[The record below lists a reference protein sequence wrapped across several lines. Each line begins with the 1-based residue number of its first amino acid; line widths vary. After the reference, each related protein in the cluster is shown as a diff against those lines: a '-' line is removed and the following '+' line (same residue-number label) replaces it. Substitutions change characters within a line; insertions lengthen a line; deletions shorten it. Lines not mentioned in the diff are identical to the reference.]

1 MNRDCFIKFLSA
13 FELSHSKISRIL
25 NALNQN
31 YDFENF
37 YLNDE
42 VESVLG
48 EDYSAI
54 AKKAN
59 QKFFDAY
66 LNRLQEKGI
75 GLFTIESEVYPD
87 KLKKIDDAPYYL
99 FYQGDLG
106 LLSLPS
112 VAIVGTRKPSNY
124 GAVITERF
132 AGELAKS
139 GAVVISGLAY
149 GVDSIAHRKA
159 LAVGGKTI
167 AVLAGGFDKVYPA
180 EHTSLFE
187 EIVKKGLVLTEH
199 RPDINAVKYNFP
211 QRNRIV
217 AALSDALLI
226 TEAGAKSGTT
236 ITKDFALD
244 YGVPIYAVPGN
255 ITSAQSDGT
264 NNLIASMQGICALN
278 AKQIIDELGLE
289 QKKTT
294 ASKLSTNENLIVQCL
309 SNGEKTMD
317 EIEEITKINIAKLN
331 SLLTSHEIKSIIKRM
346 PGGVYSL
353 S

>member
-66 LNRLQEKGI
+66 LNRLKEKGI

-159 LAVGGKTI
+159 LAVGGKT
-167 AVLAGGFDKVYPA
+167 
-180 EHTSLFE
+180 
-187 EIVKKGLVLTEH
+187 
-199 RPDINAVKYNFP
+199 N
-211 QRNRIV
+211 
-217 AALSDALLI
+217 
-226 TEAGAKSGTT
+226 
-236 ITKDFALD
+236 
-244 YGVPIYAVPGN
+244 
-255 ITSAQSDGT
+255 
-264 NNLIASMQGICALN
+264 C
-278 AKQIIDELGLE
+278 
-289 QKKTT
+289 
-294 ASKLSTNENLIVQCL
+294 
-309 SNGEKTMD
+309 
-317 EIEEITKINIAKLN
+317 
-331 SLLTSHEIKSIIKRM
+331 
-346 PGGVYSL
+346 
-353 S
+353 